1 MEKLTYSIAINAPVE
16 KVFTTM
22 LAPDTYKQW
31 TYEFNPT
38 SHYEGGWNKGDKILF
53 IGIDDEGK
61 KGGMV
66 ASIEENI
73 PNKYVSIRHYGLLDG
88 DNEITEGP
96 AVEGWANALENYSF
110 SETDGITTVTAD
122 VDVNENYVDYF
133 NETWPKALDKL
144 KNICES

>member
-1 MEKLTYSIAINAPVE
+1 MKKLTYSIAINAPVE

-22 LAPDTYKQW
+22 LSPETYKQW

-38 SHYEGGWNKGDKILF
+38 SYYEGGWNKGDKILF
-53 IGIDDEGK
+53 IGIDDQGK

-66 ASIEENI
+66 ACIEENI
-73 PNKYVSIRHYGLLDG
+73 PNRFVSIRHYGLLDG

-96 AVEGWANALENYSF
+96 AVEGWANAMENYSF
-110 SETDGITTVTAD
+110 SEADGITTVTAD
-122 VDVNENYVDYF
+122 VDVNADYIAYF
-133 NETWPKALDKL
+133 DEKWPKALDKL